1 MELGL
6 KGKTAM
12 VAAATRGIGLAAARS
27 LAAEGVRVSVCGL
40 DEGRLESVRQ
50 SLGPGHLAFRC
61 DLSSA
66 GDIAAWHRETVRALG
81 APSILVTNT
90 GGPPAGPIGSLTDE
104 QWKAGFES
112 TVLNVTRLVALAAP
126 AMKEARWGRIVH
138 ITSLVAKDPE
148 PLLPISSTL
157 RAGLLA
163 MTKLQ
168 AKELGPFGVTVN
180 GVLPG
185 HTETDRQAHLLEA
198 RARRNGTT
206 PEEEKR
212 RAAEHIPLRRM
223 AAAGEMGD
231 VIAFLCSE
239 RAAYVSGA
247 SLAVDGGLSGGL
259 G

>member
-6 KGKTAM
+6 KGKVAM
-12 VAAATRGIGLAAARS
+12 VAAATRGIGLAAAQA
-27 LAAEGVRVSVCGL
+27 LAREGAKVSICGL
-40 DEGRLESVRQ
+40 DPARAEAAGKRLGAPHR
-50 SLGPGHLAFRC
+50 AYRC
-61 DLSSA
+61 DLSYA
-66 GDIAAWHRETVRALG
+66 ADIAAWHAATVKDLG

-104 QWKAGFES
+104 QWKSGFES

-126 AMKEARWGRIVH
+126 AMKEAKWGRIVH

-157 RAGLLA
+157 RAGLRA

-180 GVLPG
+180 GLLPG
-185 HTETDRQAHLLEA
+185 HTETDRQTHLLEV
-198 RARRNGTT
+198 RAKKNGST

-212 RAAEHIPLRRM
+212 RSAEHIPLRRM
-223 AAAGEMGD
+223 AQASEMGD
-231 VIAFLCSE
+231 IIAFLCSE
-239 RAAYVSGA
+239 RAAYISGQ
-247 SLAVDGGLSGGL
+247 SLAADGGLSGGL